1 MAVTWTKEWAGADDG
16 SIVGGADLKNIQDD
30 LANVLQTLDDI
41 SATSIT
47 LSSGIITIAETAT
60 PTADTGYGKIYTK
73 TDDKIYFQD
82 GAGAEHEIA
91 FV

>member
-1 MAVTWTKEWAGADDG
+1 MAITWTKEWSGTDDG
-16 SIVGGADLKNIQDD
+16 TIVGGVDLKNIQDD

-41 SATSIT
+41 TATSLT
-47 LSSGIITIAETAT
+47 LSSGVVTLAETTT
-60 PTADTGYGKIYTK
+60 PTAVTDYGKIYPK
-73 TDDKIYFQD
+73 SDNKIYFQD